1 MILLANKTDLREEG
15 TETVSTDEG
24 KNLADHL
31 GLSFIETSA
40 KTGEGVQAAFDQLGK
55 KILDFTST

>member
-1 MILLANKTDLREEG
+1 VVLLANKIDLREEG

-24 KNLADHL
+24 KTLAERL
-31 GLSFIETSA
+31 GLYFIETSA

-55 KILDFTST
+55 EILDFTSE